1 MSVKRGMRSAGLV
14 GPSEPAGYASIVWHG
29 LMMSLFAGYT
39 RMEGNNPHD
48 YRIHPI
54 FLVASAS
61 DLHGWQTDVNESKHF
76 RHIKGLMV
84 YNASSNN
91 LWP

>member
-14 GPSEPAGYASIVWHG
+14 GPSEPAGCVSIVWHG

-39 RMEGNNPHD
+39 REGSNPHD

-54 FLVASAS
+54 FPVASAL
-61 DLHGWQTDVNESKHF
+61 DLHYGWQTDVNESKHF
-76 RHIKGLMV
+76 HHVKGLMV